1 MRERERTLKI
11 YMMIYLETTNSMN
24 TAAGGPAPISVYP
37 AQARKPMTNQVG
49 LARLS
54 LSSSSLS
61 LEFVF
66 HFFLKNNFLNR
77 MGSPSV
83 CHRKR
88 RETISTS

>member
-66 HFFLKNNFLNR
+66 HFLSK
-77 MGSPSV
+77 
-83 CHRKR
+83 
-88 RETISTS
+88 ITS